1 MSAIHCLVTPALI
14 RSVAGMDAG
23 ADLANDGQQGTV
35 EMSDKNLVDLSWDDF
50 DEHRD
55 PRPDENQFDAVVDR
69 AVSRRGFLG
78 GALAFGSGAAVFG
91 TGLFSSTTAAR
102 ADGHAKFGF
111 KPVGIATDYEI
122 HVPEGFEH
130 KVLVRWG
137 DALWSDAKDAYSA
150 ETGVSVE
157 MSDKVFGENTD
168 GMELFEVDGKQL
180 IAVNSEYV
188 NPKINLPVE
197 SEGTP
202 RTAEEVVLLKNLQ
215 GVTVMEVADTGSG
228 FEVVLDSDYNRR
240 ITHETEMKIAGPL
253 AGHALVQTQ
262 ADPSGMMVKGTMNN
276 CGSGKTLWDTYL
288 TCEENFNGYFGA
300 TGEMPEGE
308 GYKRYGIGG
317 DGRYAYEKFDERYDV
332 SKEPNEPHR
341 HGFITEID
349 PADPTS
355 VPVKRTALGRF
366 KHENAEMVHAKD
378 GRVVVYMGDDERGE
392 YLYKYVSNATWEKG
406 APTDGL
412 LDDGVLY
419 VAKFNDDQSGEW
431 LALTPETTGMDA
443 AEILCFTRMAAS
455 KVGGTTMDRPEWVA
469 SNPLKVEAYCAL
481 TNNKNRGVKPNAGG
495 DDTSVNAVNPRETNK
510 YGQIVR
516 WTPAGE
522 NHAADGFTWDL
533 YVMAGN
539 PTVYDNE
546 YGGSDNVNEGN
557 MFNSPD
563 GMAFSSDGLLWIQ
576 TDGNYKNEGDFAGMG
591 NNQMLVGDPESGEII
606 RFMTVPNGAEV
617 TGLCW
622 SADKTV
628 AFVGVQHPGGSWP
641 DGAGKPRS
649 SVVAVW
655 RQDKAVFG

>member
-1 MSAIHCLVTPALI
+1 MVDQSLT
-14 RSVAGMDAG
+14 
-23 ADLANDGQQGTV
+23 
-35 EMSDKNLVDLSWDDF
+35 DLSWDDF

-55 PRPDENQFDAVVDR
+55 PRPEGNQFDEIVDK
-69 AVSRRGFLG
+69 AISRRGFLG

-91 TGLFSSTTAAR
+91 TGLFNSTTAAQ
-102 ADGHAKFGF
+102 AAGHAKFSF
-111 KPVGIATDYEI
+111 TPIDIATDHAV
-122 HVPEGFEH
+122 HVPAEYDH

-137 DALWSDAKDAYSA
+137 DALWSEANGAYSA
-150 ETGVSVE
+150 ENGVSVD

-168 GMELFEVDGKQL
+168 GMELFEVNGKQL

-188 NPKINLPVE
+188 NPKINLPKE
-197 SEGTP
+197 AEGSP
-202 RTAEEVVLLKNLQ
+202 RNADEVTLLKNLQ
-215 GVTVMEVADTGSG
+215 GVTVMEVADNGKG
-228 FEVVLDSDYNRR
+228 YEVVVDSPYNRR
-240 ITHETEMKIAGPL
+240 ITHETVMTLAGPL
-253 AGHALVQTQ
+253 AGHPLVQTN
-262 ADPSGMMVKGTMNN
+262 ADPKGMTVKGTMNN
-276 CGSGKTLWDTYL
+276 CGSGKTLWGTYL

-300 TGEMPEGE
+300 TGAEPVGE

-317 DGRYAYEKFDERYDV
+317 EGRYGYEKFDPRYDL
-332 SKEPNEPHR
+332 SQEPNEPHR

-349 PADPTS
+349 PANPDS

-378 GRVVVYMGDDERGE
+378 GRIVVYLGDDERGE
-392 YLYKYVSNATWEKG
+392 YLYRYVSNGTYAPGRATN
-406 APTDGL
+406 GL

-419 VAKFNDDQSGEW
+419 VAKFNEDQSGEW
-431 LALTPETTGMDA
+431 LALTPETTGMSA
-443 AEILCFTRMAAS
+443 ADILCFTRMAAS
-455 KVGGTTMDRPEWVA
+455 AVGGTTMDRPEWVA
-469 SNPLKVEAYCAL
+469 ANPLKAEAYCAL

-516 WTPAGE
+516 WTPADE
-522 NHAADGFTWDL
+522 NHAADTFAWDL

-539 PTVYDNE
+539 PTVYKNA
-546 YGGSDNVNEGN
+546 YAGSENVNAGN

-563 GMAFSSDGLLWIQ
+563 GMAFSSDGMLWIQ
-576 TDGNYKNEGDFAGMG
+576 TDGDYKNQGDFEGMG
-591 NNQMLVGDPESGEII
+591 NNQMLVGDPETGEIA
-606 RFMTVPNGAEV
+606 RFMTVPNRAEV

-641 DGAGKPRS
+641 DGTGNPRS

-655 RQDKAVFG
+655 RKDGAMFG